1 MKLHP
6 SWLALAVA
14 GCGLVNSNTLS
25 YSYAFDP
32 QEFMESLG
40 GAPSTMTTVPSVAC
54 DPTAPTDPCES
65 LILPSMLGASESV
78 ACDAPSRMCA
88 VTIDVVL
95 PYPVDLS
102 MQSLP
107 SPVVQ
112 YGVDKV
118 SIQKI
123 AYWIITKQP
132 ANVDI
137 PPIDL
142 YVASAAAKDENDPS
156 AKLVGTVAKLP
167 AGAHVCADSA
177 DTAGDSAAKAA
188 MAPVCDVKLDDAGQ
202 SALAAFVKD
211 YKTPFQFIA
220 HTTVVAHAG
229 DPLPMGTIAFFV
241 RPTVEFSVLK

>member
-6 SWLALAVA
+6 WALALAAA

-25 YSYAFDP
+25 YPYAFDA
-32 QEFMESLG
+32 QQFMENLG
-40 GAPSTMTTVPSVAC
+40 DEKSMLTVPQMAC
-54 DPTAPTDPCES
+54 DPTAATDQCSS
-65 LILPSMLGASESV
+65 LLDPSLLGAARLS
-78 ACDAPSRMCA
+78 CDTTSRMCA
-88 VTIDVVL
+88 AVVDVVL

-102 MQSLP
+102 MQSVP

-123 AYWIITKQP
+123 AYWIMTDTVNVELP
-132 ANVDI
+132 A
-137 PPIDL
+137 IDL
-142 YVASAAAKDENDPS
+142 YVASAAAKDQNDAS

-167 AGAHVCADSA
+167 ARAAACADSA
-177 DTAGDSAAKAA
+177 DPSGDTAA
-188 MAPVCDVKLDDAGQ
+188 MGAPVCDVKLSDAGQ

-220 HTTVVAHAG
+220 HTKLVAHAG
-229 DPLPMGTIAFFV
+229 DPLPTGTIAFFV